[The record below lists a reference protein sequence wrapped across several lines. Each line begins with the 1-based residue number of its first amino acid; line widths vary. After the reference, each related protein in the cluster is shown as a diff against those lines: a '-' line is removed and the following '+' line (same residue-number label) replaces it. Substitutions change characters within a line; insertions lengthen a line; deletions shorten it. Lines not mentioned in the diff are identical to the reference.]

1 MSLRPPFPPF
11 ANILV
16 TFNVRKLCENLLSLH
31 WKCIRRNTLQT
42 KNGFKIWIWINQRK
56 TKLIVTIPQWK
67 ILTSYWSF
75 FLSKLAKKSLQQL
88 FVYILSF
95 FIYFITK
102 VFEKEDLII
111 IELKSRLRLMNESPK
126 VFHFLSLLF
135 WWL

>member
-1 MSLRPPFPPF
+1 MNLNQSEKNKVDRDNPTMENSYQLLVIFP
-11 ANILV
+11 V
-16 TFNVRKLCENLLSLH
+16 
-31 WKCIRRNTLQT
+31 
-42 KNGFKIWIWINQRK
+42 KI
-56 TKLIVTIPQWK
+56 
-67 ILTSYWSF
+67 S
-75 FLSKLAKKSLQQL
+75 KKSLQQL

-135 WWL
+135 W